1 MQATSK
7 GPGQT
12 VGMRRLV
19 WGFAGG
25 TYHIVGN
32 LMLGLNIIAL
42 AMLLLSDIVIE
53 RVISFYLLKKNSVE
67 NHVQYRYATE
77 MYK

>member
-7 GPGQT
+7 GPDQT
-12 VGMRRLV
+12 AHMRRLV
-19 WGFAGG
+19 WGFAGR
-25 TYHIVGN
+25 TYPHCWKYHVTAH
-32 LMLGLNIIAL
+32 IAL

-53 RVISFYLLKKNSVE
+53 RVISFYLLRKNSVE